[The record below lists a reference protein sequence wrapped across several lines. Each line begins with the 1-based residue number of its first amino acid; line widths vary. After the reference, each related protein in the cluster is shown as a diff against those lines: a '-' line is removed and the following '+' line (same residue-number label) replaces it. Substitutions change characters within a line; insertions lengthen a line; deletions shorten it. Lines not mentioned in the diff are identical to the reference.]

1 MAKLIILAIAIWLVI
16 TILKRYRKSLD
27 QSDASAAST
36 GRDSESMVQCAH
48 CGIHLPQSESVQSDG
63 QYFCS
68 QAHVHAPKDESGN

>member
-27 QSDASAAST
+27 QSDASAENT

-48 CGIHLPQSESVQSDG
+48 CGIHLPQSESVLSDG

>member
-27 QSDASAAST
+27 QSDASAT
-36 GRDSESMVQCAH
+36 NGGRDSESMVQCAH

>member
-27 QSDASAAST
+27 QSDASATNT
-36 GRDSESMVQCAH
+36 GRDSESMVQCAY

>member
-16 TILKRYRKSLD
+16 TILKRYRKSLN
-27 QSDASAAST
+27 QADASAANA
-36 GRDSESMVQCAH
+36 GGDSESMVQCAH